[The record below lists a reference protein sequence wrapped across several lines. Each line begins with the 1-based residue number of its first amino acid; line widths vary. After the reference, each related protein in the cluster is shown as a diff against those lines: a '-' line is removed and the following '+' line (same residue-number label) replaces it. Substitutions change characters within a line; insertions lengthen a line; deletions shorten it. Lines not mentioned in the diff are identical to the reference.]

1 MNEIQLALQSSNAK
15 ADSKTKKKKGKTA
28 LAPDEQSYMRISFD
42 NSEDLLSV
50 AHCILFD
57 KTLSVNGRRL
67 YIMLHK

>member
-42 NSEDLLSV
+42 NSED
-50 AHCILFD
+50 C
-57 KTLSVNGRRL
+57 K
-67 YIMLHK
+67 